1 MPVLGNASLYV
12 NDYDKD
18 EKWKVIIFSHGL
30 GSNMTNFSALCGWWA
45 SHGYIVVSV
54 QHHNDKIRIHFEKT
68 LLNELD
74 IL

>member
-1 MPVLGNASLYV
+1 MPVFGDASLYI
-12 NDYDKD
+12 NDYQKD
-18 EKWKVIIFSHGL
+18 EKWKVIMFSHGL

-54 QHHNDKIRIHFEKT
+54 QHHNDRIRIEFGKEM
-68 LLNELD
+68 LEQLD